1 MMKKHLIF
9 LIMYRIVCKQLKI
22 MLLENL
28 MEFGKLVDKL
38 ESMMMIIEKKS
49 IENCYYENV
58 KNKLVKNSYFY

>member
-1 MMKKHLIF
+1 
-9 LIMYRIVCKQLKI
+9 MYRIVCKQLKI

-49 IENCYYENV
+49 IDNII
-58 KNKLVKNSYFY
+58 

>member
-1 MMKKHLIF
+1 MKKHLIF